1 MPATEFEL
9 IQRYFQDA
17 TRSRPDVLLGIGDD
31 CALLQVPD
39 GQTLAVSIDTLV
51 AGQHFADDHEANA
64 LGHKALAVNLS
75 DLAAMG
81 AEPAWVTL
89 ALTLPTPDETWLR
102 SFMQGFA
109 ELAAAFGLQLV
120 GGDTTRGPLSIT
132 IQVQGLLPAG
142 MALRRDSAEPGQKL
156 FVSGTLGGAALALRQ
171 RRSGAVDPGL
181 ALHLDRPQPRVALGR
196 LLRDYAGAAID
207 ISDGL
212 LADLSHI
219 CRASAVGARIALDRL
234 PLEPEVKRLA
244 EQGDWQLPLAGGDD
258 YELLFTVPPDRVDAL
273 RSACEDAGEPVSE
286 IGEVTGSGQLH
297 VVLPN
302 GQLMQDLPHGFDHF
316 RA

>member
-1 MPATEFEL
+1 MPASEFEL
-9 IQRYFQDA
+9 IQRYFREA
-17 TRSRPDVLLGIGDD
+17 TRPRPDVLLGVGDD
-31 CALLQVPD
+31 CALLRVPD

-51 AGQHFADDHEANA
+51 AGRHFADDHDPSA

-81 AEPAWVTL
+81 AEPAWATL
-89 ALTLPTPDETWLR
+89 ALTLPAPDEAWLK

-109 ELAAAFGLQLV
+109 ALAASFGLQLV

-132 IQVQGLLPAG
+132 IQVHGVLPAG
-142 MALRRDSAEPGQKL
+142 VALRRDTARPGQKL
-156 FVSGTLGGAALALRQ
+156 FVSGSLGGAALALRQ
-171 RRSGAVDPGL
+171 RQFRAADPEL
-181 ALHLDRPQPRVALGR
+181 ALLLDRPWPRVALGY
-196 LLRDYAGAAID
+196 LLRDYACAAID

-212 LADLSHI
+212 LADLAHV
-219 CRASAVGARIALDRL
+219 CKASDVGARIRLDRL
-234 PLEPEVKRLA
+234 PLQSAVKQLA
-244 EQGDWQLPLAGGDD
+244 ENGDWQAPLAGGDD
-258 YELLFTVPPDRVDAL
+258 YELLFSVPADRVDAL
-273 RSACEDAGEPVSE
+273 RLACQDIAEPISE
-286 IGEVTGSGQLH
+286 IGEVIGGGQLE

>member
-9 IQRYFQDA
+9 IRRYFQDA

-51 AGQHFADDHEANA
+51 AGRHFADGHDPRA

-89 ALTLPTPDETWLR
+89 ALTLPAPDEVWLR
-102 SFMQGFA
+102 SFMQGFS
-109 ELAAAFGLQLV
+109 ELAATFGLQLV
-120 GGDTTRGPLSIT
+120 GGDTTRGPLTVT

-142 MALRRDSAEPGQKL
+142 IALRRDSAEPGQRL
-156 FVSGTLGGAALALRQ
+156 FVSGSLGGAALALRQ
-171 RRSGAVDPGL
+171 RLSGTADPGL
-181 ALHLDRPQPRVALGR
+181 ALRLDRPQPRVALGR

-212 LADLSHI
+212 LADLTHV

-234 PLEPEVKRLA
+234 PLEPAVKRLA
-244 EQGDWQLPLAGGDD
+244 EHGDWQLPLAGGDD
-258 YELLFTVPPDRVDAL
+258 YELLFAVPADRVDAL
-273 RSACEDAGEPVSE
+273 RRACESIGEPVSE
-286 IGEVTGSGQLH
+286 IGEVTEDGELQ

-302 GQLMQDLPHGFDHF
+302 GRLMQDLPHGFDHF
-316 RA
+316 RP